1 MIRDVTMR
9 DSSRQQFL
17 RATGNKTAALILEYF
32 LVLRDG
38 KCKRFPHEPEESP
51 KLWIDYTQEALAE
64 RFLVSVD
71 TVRRAVRALIAKRF
85 CSLEQFGCDRT
96 YRYVLN
102 MKVIESMWD
111 YMPLFEEVAICH
123 AGTMP
128 ASNLANCQLPTLH
141 GASLQPSTMPACYP
155 SSSLPSSLPSPSGG
169 FADAEFKILEKERE
183 GLEAQADAQPHA
195 LPGQGSSQAEA
206 DADREELIAECRA
219 IGISLEQTEHYL
231 ASHTR
236 QKLQAAL
243 QNLKA
248 TCRNRIVRNPG
259 GFVIGFLRNPAN
271 YGYELDS
278 QGCWRSSKEIAME
291 QKRRH
296 AVKARDRPELTDS
309 ESRRRAAALAW
320 EALSYDQQQAIK
332 QQIQNEHPDTT
343 PARRHQLSQERALA
357 ITEES
362 APCQRSQ

>member
-32 LVLRDG
+32 LVLREG
-38 KCKRFPHEPEESP
+38 KCKRNPHEPEDSP

-111 YMPLFEEVAICH
+111 DMPLFEEVAICH

-128 ASNLANCQLPTLH
+128 ASNLANCQLPTWH

-155 SSSLPSSLPSPSGG
+155 SSSLPSSLPSPSGD
-169 FADAEFKILEKERE
+169 FADAEVKIHEKERE
-183 GLEAQADAQPHA
+183 GLEAQANAQPHA
-195 LPGQGSSQAEA
+195 LPGQGPSQTDA
-206 DADREELIAECRA
+206 DADREELIAEYRA
-219 IGISLEQTEHYL
+219 LNISLEQTEHFL
-231 ASHTR
+231 AIHTR
-236 QKLQAAL
+236 QKLQAAM
-243 QNLKA
+243 QSFKV
-248 TCRNRIVRNPG
+248 TSRYRIIGNPG
-259 GFVIGFLRNPAN
+259 GWVIGFLSNPAK

-278 QGCWRSSKEIAME
+278 QGCWRSSKEIAIE

-296 AVKARDRPELTDS
+296 AVKARDRPALSDS

-320 EALSYDQQQAIK
+320 EVLSYDQQQAIK
-332 QQIQNEHPDTT
+332 QQIQTDNPDTT
-343 PARRHQLSQERALA
+343 PVRRHQLSQERALA
-357 ITEES
+357 LTEES